1 MAKLVSKT
9 YGDALFELALEEG
22 NLDTLFE
29 EAKVIKNL
37 FLYNSEL
44 IKLLNHPKID
54 KEEKIKVIEDIF
66 NDRASKDMVGF
77 LNVVVKKE
85 RQKEIINI
93 LDYFIA
99 IVKEYKKI
107 GVAYVTTAFLLDEEK
122 KKQIADR
129 LVETTKYEKVEM
141 NYIVDQNIIG
151 GMIIRIGDRVVDSS
165 IRTKINKLSRELHSV
180 QIS

>member
-9 YGDALFELALEEG
+9 YGDALFELALEQG
-22 NLDTLFE
+22 SVDALYE

-37 FLYNSEL
+37 FLYNGEL

-54 KEEKIKVIEDIF
+54 KEEKIQVIKDIF
-66 NDRASKDMVGF
+66 DGRASDDMVGF
-77 LNVVVKKE
+77 LYVVIKKE
-85 RQKEIINI
+85 RQKDIVSI

-99 IVKEYKKI
+99 VVKEYKKI
-107 GVAYVTTAFLLDEEK
+107 GVAYVTTAYLLDDEK
-122 KKQIADR
+122 KQQIAKR
-129 LVETTKYEKVEM
+129 LVETTGYEKVEM

-165 IRTKINKLSRELHSV
+165 IRTKLHKLSRELHSV